1 MALQKFKA
9 ESKRLLDLMINSIYT
24 HKEIFLRELISN
36 ASDAIDKLYYRSL
49 TDGATGMN
57 TSDFRIE
64 IHPDKTN
71 RTLTISDNGCGM
83 TREDLVQNLGTIADS
98 GTFRFKEEH
107 AMDQKETEIIGQFGV
122 GFYSAF
128 MVAKRVTVVSRA
140 YGAEEAYQWKSEGAE
155 GFSVSAAKRDT
166 HGTDI
171 ILELKD
177 DTEDEHYSEYLE
189 QYRLTQLIKKYSSYI
204 RYPIQME
211 LEKSRK
217 KEDSDEYETY
227 TEVETI
233 NSMVPLWKRQK
244 SELTES
250 DYNNFYTDRFSDYEA
265 PLRTIHTSAEGAV
278 SYNALLFI
286 PSHAP
291 YDYYSKAYE
300 KGLQLYANGVLIMDK
315 CADLL
320 PDYFS
325 FVRGLVDSPDLSLN
339 ISREM
344 LQHDRQ
350 LKVIASNIE
359 KKIKSE
365 LLAMLKNDREKYE
378 TFFRAFGLQLKYGTY
393 MDYGMHSELLRD
405 LLLFHSMKQD
415 KLITL
420 QEYVDAMPEGQTAI
434 YYAAGET
441 IQRIKAMPQLDRL
454 EEKGYDVLFLTDDVD
469 EFALTILHT
478 FAEKEFKSVT
488 SSELSLETEEEK
500 KASEEQAEASKP
512 LLDTLREALSGKVK
526 DVRLS
531 SRLKNHAVC
540 LSSDGP
546 LSIGMEKVLNAMP
559 VENKVKAD
567 RVLELNA
574 DHPCLRSWKL
584 CKRPEIRTRSKR
596 TPTCSLRKRSSSKAF
611 CPRIPRNIRRR
622 CCSFSA
628 KQSNTQRGKA
638 FGLPS
643 FYPANSKRSDSVRAF
658 LYVLLDQSCGACDKL
673 CARTFL
679 IIGCI
684 ALCGHR
690 SRGSL
695 RPVEQFTAH
704 DRPVLFAE
712 LRAERLH
719 VRIKRSLRSA
729 VFRLAASLFQSE
741 GDAHAEYR
749 PAHFPHAAD
758 ASAKRCRRAYRFFQR
773 QAALL
778 RKCTRDCL
786 CAIIARKE
794 QLARS
799 FFMLHESNLQIM

>member
-83 TREDLVQNLGTIADS
+83 TREELVQNLGTIADS

-122 GFYSAF
+122 GFYSTF

-140 YGAEEAYQWKSEGAE
+140 YGAEDAYQWKSEGAE

-420 QEYVDAMPEGQTAI
+420 QEYVDAMPEGQTVI

-488 SSELSLETEEEK
+488 SGELSLETEEEK

-574 DHPCLRSWKL
+574 DHPLFAKL
-584 CKRPEIRTRSKR
+584 E
-596 TPTCSLRKRSSSKAF
+596 SLQASGDTDTLKTYA
-611 CPRIPRNIRRR
+611 
-622 CCSFSA
+622 
-628 KQSNTQRGKA
+628 
-638 FGLPS
+638 
-643 FYPANSKRSDSVRAF
+643 D
-658 LYVLLDQSCGACDKL
+658 
-673 CARTFL
+673 
-679 IIGCI
+679 
-684 ALCGHR
+684 
-690 SRGSL
+690 
-695 RPVEQFTAH
+695 
-704 DRPVLFAE
+704 VLFTQAQ
-712 LRAERLH
+712 L
-719 VRIKRSLRSA
+719 I
-729 VFRLAASLFQSE
+729 E
-741 GDAHAEYR
+741 GILPEDPAEY
-749 PAHFPHAAD
+749 
-758 ASAKRCRRAYRFFQR
+758 SEKVLQ
-773 QAALL
+773 LL
-778 RKCTRDCL
+778 R
-786 CAIIARKE
+786 
-794 QLARS
+794 
-799 FFMLHESNLQIM
+799 

>member
-83 TREDLVQNLGTIADS
+83 TREELVQNLGTIADS

-140 YGAEEAYQWKSEGAE
+140 YGAEDAYQWKSEGAE

-217 KEDSDEYETY
+217 KEESDEYETY

-488 SSELSLETEEEK
+488 SGELSLETEEEK

-531 SRLKNHAVC
+531 SRLKSHAVC

-574 DHPCLRSWKL
+574 DHPLFAKL
-584 CKRPEIRTRSKR
+584 E
-596 TPTCSLRKRSSSKAF
+596 
-611 CPRIPRNIRRR
+611 
-622 CCSFSA
+622 
-628 KQSNTQRGKA
+628 
-638 FGLPS
+638 
-643 FYPANSKRSDSVRAF
+643 
-658 LYVLLDQSCGACDKL
+658 
-673 CARTFL
+673 
-679 IIGCI
+679 
-684 ALCGHR
+684 ALQASGDTDT
-690 SRGSL
+690 L
-695 RPVEQFTAH
+695 KTYA
-704 DRPVLFAE
+704 DVLFTQAQ
-712 LRAERLH
+712 L
-719 VRIKRSLRSA
+719 I
-729 VFRLAASLFQSE
+729 E
-741 GDAHAEYR
+741 GILPEDPAEY
-749 PAHFPHAAD
+749 
-758 ASAKRCRRAYRFFQR
+758 SEKVLQ
-773 QAALL
+773 LL
-778 RKCTRDCL
+778 R
-786 CAIIARKE
+786 
-794 QLARS
+794 
-799 FFMLHESNLQIM
+799 

>member
-83 TREDLVQNLGTIADS
+83 TREELVQNLGTIADS

-140 YGAEEAYQWKSEGAE
+140 YGAEDAYQWKSEGAE

-217 KEDSDEYETY
+217 KEDSDEYEPY

-250 DYNNFYTDRFSDYEA
+250 DYNNFYADRFSDYEA

-488 SSELSLETEEEK
+488 SGELSLETEEEK

-574 DHPCLRSWKL
+574 DHPLFAKL
-584 CKRPEIRTRSKR
+584 E
-596 TPTCSLRKRSSSKAF
+596 SLQASGDTDTLKTYA
-611 CPRIPRNIRRR
+611 
-622 CCSFSA
+622 
-628 KQSNTQRGKA
+628 
-638 FGLPS
+638 
-643 FYPANSKRSDSVRAF
+643 D
-658 LYVLLDQSCGACDKL
+658 
-673 CARTFL
+673 
-679 IIGCI
+679 
-684 ALCGHR
+684 
-690 SRGSL
+690 
-695 RPVEQFTAH
+695 
-704 DRPVLFAE
+704 VLFTQAQ
-712 LRAERLH
+712 L
-719 VRIKRSLRSA
+719 I
-729 VFRLAASLFQSE
+729 E
-741 GDAHAEYR
+741 GILPEDPAEY
-749 PAHFPHAAD
+749 
-758 ASAKRCRRAYRFFQR
+758 SEKVLQ
-773 QAALL
+773 LL
-778 RKCTRDCL
+778 R
-786 CAIIARKE
+786 
-794 QLARS
+794 
-799 FFMLHESNLQIM
+799 

>member
-83 TREDLVQNLGTIADS
+83 TREELVQNLGTIADS

-488 SSELSLETEEEK
+488 SGELPLETEEEK

-574 DHPCLRSWKL
+574 DHPLFAKL
-584 CKRPEIRTRSKR
+584 E
-596 TPTCSLRKRSSSKAF
+596 
-611 CPRIPRNIRRR
+611 
-622 CCSFSA
+622 
-628 KQSNTQRGKA
+628 
-638 FGLPS
+638 
-643 FYPANSKRSDSVRAF
+643 
-658 LYVLLDQSCGACDKL
+658 
-673 CARTFL
+673 
-679 IIGCI
+679 
-684 ALCGHR
+684 ALQASGDTDT
-690 SRGSL
+690 L
-695 RPVEQFTAH
+695 KTYA
-704 DRPVLFAE
+704 DVLFTQAQ
-712 LRAERLH
+712 L
-719 VRIKRSLRSA
+719 I
-729 VFRLAASLFQSE
+729 E
-741 GDAHAEYR
+741 GILPEDPAEY
-749 PAHFPHAAD
+749 
-758 ASAKRCRRAYRFFQR
+758 SEKVLQ
-773 QAALL
+773 LL
-778 RKCTRDCL
+778 R
-786 CAIIARKE
+786 
-794 QLARS
+794 
-799 FFMLHESNLQIM
+799 

>member
-36 ASDAIDKLYYRSL
+36 ASDAVDKLYYRSL

-83 TREDLVQNLGTIADS
+83 TREELVQNLGTIADS

-122 GFYSAF
+122 GFYSTF

-140 YGAEEAYQWKSEGAE
+140 YGAEDAYQWKSEGAE

-250 DYNNFYTDRFSDYEA
+250 DYNNFYADRFSDYEA

-393 MDYGMHSELLRD
+393 MDYGMHSEMLRD

-420 QEYVDAMPEGQTAI
+420 QEYVDAMPEGQTVI

-478 FAEKEFKSVT
+478 FAEKEFKSIT
-488 SSELSLETEEEK
+488 SGELSLETEEEK

-574 DHPCLRSWKL
+574 DHPLFAKL
-584 CKRPEIRTRSKR
+584 E
-596 TPTCSLRKRSSSKAF
+596 SLQASGDTDTLKTYA
-611 CPRIPRNIRRR
+611 
-622 CCSFSA
+622 
-628 KQSNTQRGKA
+628 
-638 FGLPS
+638 
-643 FYPANSKRSDSVRAF
+643 D
-658 LYVLLDQSCGACDKL
+658 
-673 CARTFL
+673 
-679 IIGCI
+679 
-684 ALCGHR
+684 
-690 SRGSL
+690 
-695 RPVEQFTAH
+695 
-704 DRPVLFAE
+704 VLFTQAQ
-712 LRAERLH
+712 L
-719 VRIKRSLRSA
+719 I
-729 VFRLAASLFQSE
+729 E
-741 GDAHAEYR
+741 GILPEDPAEY
-749 PAHFPHAAD
+749 
-758 ASAKRCRRAYRFFQR
+758 SEKVLQ
-773 QAALL
+773 LL
-778 RKCTRDCL
+778 R
-786 CAIIARKE
+786 
-794 QLARS
+794 
-799 FFMLHESNLQIM
+799 

>member
-83 TREDLVQNLGTIADS
+83 TREELVQNLGTIADS

-217 KEDSDEYETY
+217 KEDSGEYETY

-488 SSELSLETEEEK
+488 SGELSLETEEEK

-574 DHPCLRSWKL
+574 DHPLFAKL
-584 CKRPEIRTRSKR
+584 E
-596 TPTCSLRKRSSSKAF
+596 
-611 CPRIPRNIRRR
+611 
-622 CCSFSA
+622 
-628 KQSNTQRGKA
+628 
-638 FGLPS
+638 
-643 FYPANSKRSDSVRAF
+643 
-658 LYVLLDQSCGACDKL
+658 
-673 CARTFL
+673 
-679 IIGCI
+679 
-684 ALCGHR
+684 ALQASGDTDT
-690 SRGSL
+690 L
-695 RPVEQFTAH
+695 KTYA
-704 DRPVLFAE
+704 DVLFTQAQ
-712 LRAERLH
+712 L
-719 VRIKRSLRSA
+719 I
-729 VFRLAASLFQSE
+729 E
-741 GDAHAEYR
+741 GILPEDPAEY
-749 PAHFPHAAD
+749 
-758 ASAKRCRRAYRFFQR
+758 SEKVLQ
-773 QAALL
+773 LL
-778 RKCTRDCL
+778 R
-786 CAIIARKE
+786 
-794 QLARS
+794 
-799 FFMLHESNLQIM
+799 

>member
-1 MALQKFKA
+1 MCENMALQKFKA

-83 TREDLVQNLGTIADS
+83 TREELVQNLGTIADS

-488 SSELSLETEEEK
+488 SGELSLETEEEK

-574 DHPCLRSWKL
+574 DHPLFAKL
-584 CKRPEIRTRSKR
+584 E
-596 TPTCSLRKRSSSKAF
+596 
-611 CPRIPRNIRRR
+611 
-622 CCSFSA
+622 
-628 KQSNTQRGKA
+628 
-638 FGLPS
+638 
-643 FYPANSKRSDSVRAF
+643 
-658 LYVLLDQSCGACDKL
+658 
-673 CARTFL
+673 
-679 IIGCI
+679 
-684 ALCGHR
+684 ALQASGDTDT
-690 SRGSL
+690 L
-695 RPVEQFTAH
+695 KTYA
-704 DRPVLFAE
+704 DVLFTQAQ
-712 LRAERLH
+712 L
-719 VRIKRSLRSA
+719 I
-729 VFRLAASLFQSE
+729 E
-741 GDAHAEYR
+741 GILPEDPAEY
-749 PAHFPHAAD
+749 
-758 ASAKRCRRAYRFFQR
+758 SEKVLQ
-773 QAALL
+773 LL
-778 RKCTRDCL
+778 R
-786 CAIIARKE
+786 
-794 QLARS
+794 
-799 FFMLHESNLQIM
+799 

>member
-83 TREDLVQNLGTIADS
+83 TREELVQNLGTIADS

-378 TFFRAFGLQLKYGTY
+378 TFFLAFGLQLKYGTY

-488 SSELSLETEEEK
+488 SGELSLETEEEK

-574 DHPCLRSWKL
+574 DHPLFAKL
-584 CKRPEIRTRSKR
+584 E
-596 TPTCSLRKRSSSKAF
+596 
-611 CPRIPRNIRRR
+611 
-622 CCSFSA
+622 
-628 KQSNTQRGKA
+628 
-638 FGLPS
+638 
-643 FYPANSKRSDSVRAF
+643 
-658 LYVLLDQSCGACDKL
+658 
-673 CARTFL
+673 
-679 IIGCI
+679 
-684 ALCGHR
+684 ALQASGDTDT
-690 SRGSL
+690 L
-695 RPVEQFTAH
+695 KTYA
-704 DRPVLFAE
+704 DVLFTQAQ
-712 LRAERLH
+712 L
-719 VRIKRSLRSA
+719 I
-729 VFRLAASLFQSE
+729 E
-741 GDAHAEYR
+741 GILPEDPAEY
-749 PAHFPHAAD
+749 
-758 ASAKRCRRAYRFFQR
+758 SEKVLQ
-773 QAALL
+773 LL
-778 RKCTRDCL
+778 R
-786 CAIIARKE
+786 
-794 QLARS
+794 
-799 FFMLHESNLQIM
+799 

>member
-64 IHPDKTN
+64 IRPDKTN

-83 TREDLVQNLGTIADS
+83 TREELVQNLGTIADS

-140 YGAEEAYQWKSEGAE
+140 YGAEDAYQWKSEGAE

-171 ILELKD
+171 ILEIKD

-227 TEVETI
+227 NEVETI

-469 EFALTILHT
+469 EFALTILHA

-488 SSELSLETEEEK
+488 SGELSLETEEEK

-574 DHPCLRSWKL
+574 DHPLFAKL
-584 CKRPEIRTRSKR
+584 E
-596 TPTCSLRKRSSSKAF
+596 
-611 CPRIPRNIRRR
+611 
-622 CCSFSA
+622 
-628 KQSNTQRGKA
+628 
-638 FGLPS
+638 
-643 FYPANSKRSDSVRAF
+643 
-658 LYVLLDQSCGACDKL
+658 
-673 CARTFL
+673 
-679 IIGCI
+679 
-684 ALCGHR
+684 ALQASGDTDT
-690 SRGSL
+690 L
-695 RPVEQFTAH
+695 KTYA
-704 DRPVLFAE
+704 DVLFTQAQ
-712 LRAERLH
+712 L
-719 VRIKRSLRSA
+719 I
-729 VFRLAASLFQSE
+729 E
-741 GDAHAEYR
+741 GILPEDPAEY
-749 PAHFPHAAD
+749 
-758 ASAKRCRRAYRFFQR
+758 SEKVLQ
-773 QAALL
+773 LL
-778 RKCTRDCL
+778 R
-786 CAIIARKE
+786 
-794 QLARS
+794 
-799 FFMLHESNLQIM
+799 

>member
-83 TREDLVQNLGTIADS
+83 TREELVQNLGTIADS

-140 YGAEEAYQWKSEGAE
+140 YGAEDAYQWKSEGAE

-250 DYNNFYTDRFSDYEA
+250 DYNNFYADRFSDYEA

-393 MDYGMHSELLRD
+393 MDYGMRSEMLRA

-488 SSELSLETEEEK
+488 SGELSLETEEEK

-574 DHPCLRSWKL
+574 DHPLFAKL
-584 CKRPEIRTRSKR
+584 E
-596 TPTCSLRKRSSSKAF
+596 
-611 CPRIPRNIRRR
+611 
-622 CCSFSA
+622 
-628 KQSNTQRGKA
+628 
-638 FGLPS
+638 
-643 FYPANSKRSDSVRAF
+643 
-658 LYVLLDQSCGACDKL
+658 
-673 CARTFL
+673 
-679 IIGCI
+679 
-684 ALCGHR
+684 ALQASGDTDT
-690 SRGSL
+690 L
-695 RPVEQFTAH
+695 KTYA
-704 DRPVLFAE
+704 DVLFTQAQ
-712 LRAERLH
+712 L
-719 VRIKRSLRSA
+719 I
-729 VFRLAASLFQSE
+729 E
-741 GDAHAEYR
+741 GILPEDPAEY
-749 PAHFPHAAD
+749 
-758 ASAKRCRRAYRFFQR
+758 SEKVLQ
-773 QAALL
+773 LL
-778 RKCTRDCL
+778 R
-786 CAIIARKE
+786 
-794 QLARS
+794 
-799 FFMLHESNLQIM
+799 

>member
-83 TREDLVQNLGTIADS
+83 TREELVQNLGTIADS

-140 YGAEEAYQWKSEGAE
+140 YGAEDAYQWKSEGAE

-454 EEKGYDVLFLTDDVD
+454 EEKGYDVLFLTNDVD

-488 SSELSLETEEEK
+488 SGELSLETEEEK

-574 DHPCLRSWKL
+574 DHPLFAKL
-584 CKRPEIRTRSKR
+584 E
-596 TPTCSLRKRSSSKAF
+596 
-611 CPRIPRNIRRR
+611 
-622 CCSFSA
+622 
-628 KQSNTQRGKA
+628 
-638 FGLPS
+638 
-643 FYPANSKRSDSVRAF
+643 
-658 LYVLLDQSCGACDKL
+658 
-673 CARTFL
+673 
-679 IIGCI
+679 
-684 ALCGHR
+684 ALQASGDTDT
-690 SRGSL
+690 L
-695 RPVEQFTAH
+695 KTYA
-704 DRPVLFAE
+704 DVLFTQAQ
-712 LRAERLH
+712 L
-719 VRIKRSLRSA
+719 I
-729 VFRLAASLFQSE
+729 E
-741 GDAHAEYR
+741 GILPEDPAEY
-749 PAHFPHAAD
+749 
-758 ASAKRCRRAYRFFQR
+758 SEKVLQ
-773 QAALL
+773 LL
-778 RKCTRDCL
+778 R
-786 CAIIARKE
+786 
-794 QLARS
+794 
-799 FFMLHESNLQIM
+799 

>member
-64 IHPDKTN
+64 IRPDKTN

-83 TREDLVQNLGTIADS
+83 TREELVQNLGTIADS

-393 MDYGMHSELLRD
+393 MDYGMHSEMLRD

-488 SSELSLETEEEK
+488 SGELSLETEEEK

-574 DHPCLRSWKL
+574 DHPLFAKL
-584 CKRPEIRTRSKR
+584 E
-596 TPTCSLRKRSSSKAF
+596 
-611 CPRIPRNIRRR
+611 
-622 CCSFSA
+622 
-628 KQSNTQRGKA
+628 
-638 FGLPS
+638 
-643 FYPANSKRSDSVRAF
+643 
-658 LYVLLDQSCGACDKL
+658 
-673 CARTFL
+673 
-679 IIGCI
+679 
-684 ALCGHR
+684 ALQASGDTDT
-690 SRGSL
+690 L
-695 RPVEQFTAH
+695 KTYA
-704 DRPVLFAE
+704 DVLFTQAQ
-712 LRAERLH
+712 L
-719 VRIKRSLRSA
+719 I
-729 VFRLAASLFQSE
+729 E
-741 GDAHAEYR
+741 GILPEDPAEY
-749 PAHFPHAAD
+749 
-758 ASAKRCRRAYRFFQR
+758 SEKVLQ
-773 QAALL
+773 LL
-778 RKCTRDCL
+778 R
-786 CAIIARKE
+786 
-794 QLARS
+794 
-799 FFMLHESNLQIM
+799 

>member
-83 TREDLVQNLGTIADS
+83 TREELVQNLGTIADS

-140 YGAEEAYQWKSEGAE
+140 YGAEDAYQWKSEGAE

-265 PLRTIHTSAEGAV
+265 PLRTIHTSVEGAV

-359 KKIKSE
+359 NKIKSE

-488 SSELSLETEEEK
+488 SGELSLETEEEK

-574 DHPCLRSWKL
+574 DHPLFAKL
-584 CKRPEIRTRSKR
+584 E
-596 TPTCSLRKRSSSKAF
+596 
-611 CPRIPRNIRRR
+611 
-622 CCSFSA
+622 
-628 KQSNTQRGKA
+628 
-638 FGLPS
+638 
-643 FYPANSKRSDSVRAF
+643 
-658 LYVLLDQSCGACDKL
+658 
-673 CARTFL
+673 
-679 IIGCI
+679 
-684 ALCGHR
+684 ALQASGDTDT
-690 SRGSL
+690 L
-695 RPVEQFTAH
+695 KTYA
-704 DRPVLFAE
+704 DVLFTQAQ
-712 LRAERLH
+712 L
-719 VRIKRSLRSA
+719 I
-729 VFRLAASLFQSE
+729 E
-741 GDAHAEYR
+741 GILPEDPAEY
-749 PAHFPHAAD
+749 
-758 ASAKRCRRAYRFFQR
+758 SEKVLQ
-773 QAALL
+773 LL
-778 RKCTRDCL
+778 R
-786 CAIIARKE
+786 
-794 QLARS
+794 
-799 FFMLHESNLQIM
+799 

>member
-64 IHPDKTN
+64 IRPDKTN

-83 TREDLVQNLGTIADS
+83 TREELVQNLGTIADS

-140 YGAEEAYQWKSEGAE
+140 YGAEDAYQWKSEGAE

-250 DYNNFYTDRFSDYEA
+250 DYNNFYTDRFSDYGA

-478 FAEKEFKSVT
+478 FAEKEFKSIT
-488 SSELSLETEEEK
+488 SGELSLETEEEK

-574 DHPCLRSWKL
+574 DHPLFAKL
-584 CKRPEIRTRSKR
+584 E
-596 TPTCSLRKRSSSKAF
+596 
-611 CPRIPRNIRRR
+611 
-622 CCSFSA
+622 
-628 KQSNTQRGKA
+628 
-638 FGLPS
+638 
-643 FYPANSKRSDSVRAF
+643 
-658 LYVLLDQSCGACDKL
+658 
-673 CARTFL
+673 
-679 IIGCI
+679 
-684 ALCGHR
+684 ALQASGDTDT
-690 SRGSL
+690 L
-695 RPVEQFTAH
+695 KTYA
-704 DRPVLFAE
+704 DVLFTQAQ
-712 LRAERLH
+712 L
-719 VRIKRSLRSA
+719 I
-729 VFRLAASLFQSE
+729 E
-741 GDAHAEYR
+741 GILPEDPAEY
-749 PAHFPHAAD
+749 
-758 ASAKRCRRAYRFFQR
+758 SEKVLQ
-773 QAALL
+773 LL
-778 RKCTRDCL
+778 
-786 CAIIARKE
+786 
-794 QLARS
+794 
-799 FFMLHESNLQIM
+799 H

>member
-83 TREDLVQNLGTIADS
+83 TREELVQNLGTIADS

-488 SSELSLETEEEK
+488 SGELSLETEEEK

-559 VENKVKAD
+559 VENKIKAD

-574 DHPCLRSWKL
+574 DHPLFAKL
-584 CKRPEIRTRSKR
+584 E
-596 TPTCSLRKRSSSKAF
+596 
-611 CPRIPRNIRRR
+611 
-622 CCSFSA
+622 
-628 KQSNTQRGKA
+628 
-638 FGLPS
+638 
-643 FYPANSKRSDSVRAF
+643 
-658 LYVLLDQSCGACDKL
+658 
-673 CARTFL
+673 
-679 IIGCI
+679 
-684 ALCGHR
+684 ALQASGDTDT
-690 SRGSL
+690 L
-695 RPVEQFTAH
+695 KTYA
-704 DRPVLFAE
+704 DVLFTQAQ
-712 LRAERLH
+712 L
-719 VRIKRSLRSA
+719 I
-729 VFRLAASLFQSE
+729 E
-741 GDAHAEYR
+741 GILPEDPAEY
-749 PAHFPHAAD
+749 
-758 ASAKRCRRAYRFFQR
+758 SEKVLQ
-773 QAALL
+773 LL
-778 RKCTRDCL
+778 R
-786 CAIIARKE
+786 
-794 QLARS
+794 
-799 FFMLHESNLQIM
+799 

>member
-64 IHPDKTN
+64 IRPDKTN

-83 TREDLVQNLGTIADS
+83 TREELVQNLGTIADS

-488 SSELSLETEEEK
+488 SGELSLETEEEK

-546 LSIGMEKVLNAMP
+546 LSISMEKVLNAMP

-574 DHPCLRSWKL
+574 DHPLFAKL
-584 CKRPEIRTRSKR
+584 E
-596 TPTCSLRKRSSSKAF
+596 
-611 CPRIPRNIRRR
+611 
-622 CCSFSA
+622 
-628 KQSNTQRGKA
+628 
-638 FGLPS
+638 
-643 FYPANSKRSDSVRAF
+643 
-658 LYVLLDQSCGACDKL
+658 
-673 CARTFL
+673 
-679 IIGCI
+679 
-684 ALCGHR
+684 ALQASGDTDT
-690 SRGSL
+690 L
-695 RPVEQFTAH
+695 KTYA
-704 DRPVLFAE
+704 DVLFTQAQ
-712 LRAERLH
+712 L
-719 VRIKRSLRSA
+719 I
-729 VFRLAASLFQSE
+729 E
-741 GDAHAEYR
+741 GILPEDPAEY
-749 PAHFPHAAD
+749 
-758 ASAKRCRRAYRFFQR
+758 SEKVLQ
-773 QAALL
+773 LL
-778 RKCTRDCL
+778 R
-786 CAIIARKE
+786 
-794 QLARS
+794 
-799 FFMLHESNLQIM
+799 

>member
-49 TDGATGMN
+49 IDGATGMN

-83 TREDLVQNLGTIADS
+83 TREELVQNLGTIADS

-140 YGAEEAYQWKSEGAE
+140 YGAKEAYQWKSEGAE

-488 SSELSLETEEEK
+488 SGELSLETEEEK

-574 DHPCLRSWKL
+574 DHPLFAKL
-584 CKRPEIRTRSKR
+584 E
-596 TPTCSLRKRSSSKAF
+596 
-611 CPRIPRNIRRR
+611 
-622 CCSFSA
+622 
-628 KQSNTQRGKA
+628 
-638 FGLPS
+638 
-643 FYPANSKRSDSVRAF
+643 
-658 LYVLLDQSCGACDKL
+658 
-673 CARTFL
+673 
-679 IIGCI
+679 
-684 ALCGHR
+684 ALQASGDTDT
-690 SRGSL
+690 L
-695 RPVEQFTAH
+695 KTYA
-704 DRPVLFAE
+704 DVLFTQAQ
-712 LRAERLH
+712 L
-719 VRIKRSLRSA
+719 I
-729 VFRLAASLFQSE
+729 E
-741 GDAHAEYR
+741 GILPEDPAEY
-749 PAHFPHAAD
+749 
-758 ASAKRCRRAYRFFQR
+758 SEKVLQ
-773 QAALL
+773 LL
-778 RKCTRDCL
+778 R
-786 CAIIARKE
+786 
-794 QLARS
+794 
-799 FFMLHESNLQIM
+799 

>member
-83 TREDLVQNLGTIADS
+83 TREELVQNLGTIADS

-171 ILELKD
+171 ILELKN

-488 SSELSLETEEEK
+488 SGELSLETEEEK

-574 DHPCLRSWKL
+574 DHPLFAKL
-584 CKRPEIRTRSKR
+584 E
-596 TPTCSLRKRSSSKAF
+596 
-611 CPRIPRNIRRR
+611 
-622 CCSFSA
+622 
-628 KQSNTQRGKA
+628 
-638 FGLPS
+638 
-643 FYPANSKRSDSVRAF
+643 
-658 LYVLLDQSCGACDKL
+658 
-673 CARTFL
+673 
-679 IIGCI
+679 
-684 ALCGHR
+684 ALQASGDTDT
-690 SRGSL
+690 L
-695 RPVEQFTAH
+695 KTYA
-704 DRPVLFAE
+704 DVLFTQAQ
-712 LRAERLH
+712 L
-719 VRIKRSLRSA
+719 I
-729 VFRLAASLFQSE
+729 E
-741 GDAHAEYR
+741 GILPEDPAEY
-749 PAHFPHAAD
+749 
-758 ASAKRCRRAYRFFQR
+758 SEKVLQ
-773 QAALL
+773 LL
-778 RKCTRDCL
+778 R
-786 CAIIARKE
+786 
-794 QLARS
+794 
-799 FFMLHESNLQIM
+799 

>member
-83 TREDLVQNLGTIADS
+83 TREELVQNLGTIADS

-227 TEVETI
+227 NEVETI

-300 KGLQLYANGVLIMDK
+300 KELQLYANGVLIMDK

-469 EFALTILHT
+469 EFALTILHA

-488 SSELSLETEEEK
+488 SGELSLETEEEK

-574 DHPCLRSWKL
+574 DHPLFAKL
-584 CKRPEIRTRSKR
+584 E
-596 TPTCSLRKRSSSKAF
+596 
-611 CPRIPRNIRRR
+611 
-622 CCSFSA
+622 
-628 KQSNTQRGKA
+628 
-638 FGLPS
+638 
-643 FYPANSKRSDSVRAF
+643 
-658 LYVLLDQSCGACDKL
+658 
-673 CARTFL
+673 
-679 IIGCI
+679 
-684 ALCGHR
+684 ALQASGDTDT
-690 SRGSL
+690 L
-695 RPVEQFTAH
+695 KTYA
-704 DRPVLFAE
+704 DVLFTQAQ
-712 LRAERLH
+712 L
-719 VRIKRSLRSA
+719 I
-729 VFRLAASLFQSE
+729 E
-741 GDAHAEYR
+741 GILPEDPAEY
-749 PAHFPHAAD
+749 
-758 ASAKRCRRAYRFFQR
+758 SEKVLQ
-773 QAALL
+773 LL
-778 RKCTRDCL
+778 R
-786 CAIIARKE
+786 
-794 QLARS
+794 
-799 FFMLHESNLQIM
+799 

>member
-9 ESKRLLDLMINSIYT
+9 ESKRLLGLMINSIYT

-83 TREDLVQNLGTIADS
+83 TREELVQNLGTIADS

-140 YGAEEAYQWKSEGAE
+140 YGAEDAYQWKSEGAE

-420 QEYVDAMPEGQTAI
+420 QEYVDAMSEGQTAI

-488 SSELSLETEEEK
+488 SGELSLETEEEK

-531 SRLKNHAVC
+531 GRLKNHAVC

-574 DHPCLRSWKL
+574 DHPLFAKL
-584 CKRPEIRTRSKR
+584 E
-596 TPTCSLRKRSSSKAF
+596 
-611 CPRIPRNIRRR
+611 
-622 CCSFSA
+622 
-628 KQSNTQRGKA
+628 
-638 FGLPS
+638 
-643 FYPANSKRSDSVRAF
+643 
-658 LYVLLDQSCGACDKL
+658 
-673 CARTFL
+673 
-679 IIGCI
+679 
-684 ALCGHR
+684 ALQASGDTDT
-690 SRGSL
+690 L
-695 RPVEQFTAH
+695 KTYA
-704 DRPVLFAE
+704 DVLFTQAQ
-712 LRAERLH
+712 L
-719 VRIKRSLRSA
+719 I
-729 VFRLAASLFQSE
+729 E
-741 GDAHAEYR
+741 GILPEDPAEY
-749 PAHFPHAAD
+749 
-758 ASAKRCRRAYRFFQR
+758 SEKVLQ
-773 QAALL
+773 LL
-778 RKCTRDCL
+778 R
-786 CAIIARKE
+786 
-794 QLARS
+794 
-799 FFMLHESNLQIM
+799 

>member
-64 IHPDKTN
+64 IRPDKTN

-83 TREDLVQNLGTIADS
+83 TREELVQNLGTIADS

-140 YGAEEAYQWKSEGAE
+140 YGAEDAYQWKSEGAE

-166 HGTDI
+166 HGADI

-488 SSELSLETEEEK
+488 SGELSLETEEEK

-574 DHPCLRSWKL
+574 DHPLFAKL
-584 CKRPEIRTRSKR
+584 E
-596 TPTCSLRKRSSSKAF
+596 
-611 CPRIPRNIRRR
+611 
-622 CCSFSA
+622 
-628 KQSNTQRGKA
+628 
-638 FGLPS
+638 
-643 FYPANSKRSDSVRAF
+643 
-658 LYVLLDQSCGACDKL
+658 
-673 CARTFL
+673 
-679 IIGCI
+679 
-684 ALCGHR
+684 ALQASGDTDT
-690 SRGSL
+690 L
-695 RPVEQFTAH
+695 KTYA
-704 DRPVLFAE
+704 DVLFTQAQ
-712 LRAERLH
+712 L
-719 VRIKRSLRSA
+719 I
-729 VFRLAASLFQSE
+729 E
-741 GDAHAEYR
+741 GILPEDPAEY
-749 PAHFPHAAD
+749 
-758 ASAKRCRRAYRFFQR
+758 SEKVLQ
-773 QAALL
+773 LL
-778 RKCTRDCL
+778 R
-786 CAIIARKE
+786 
-794 QLARS
+794 
-799 FFMLHESNLQIM
+799 

>member
-64 IHPDKTN
+64 IRPDKTN

-83 TREDLVQNLGTIADS
+83 TREELVQNLGTIADS

-420 QEYVDAMPEGQTAI
+420 QEYVDAIPEGQTAI

-488 SSELSLETEEEK
+488 SGELSLETEEEK

-574 DHPCLRSWKL
+574 DHPLFAKL
-584 CKRPEIRTRSKR
+584 E
-596 TPTCSLRKRSSSKAF
+596 
-611 CPRIPRNIRRR
+611 
-622 CCSFSA
+622 
-628 KQSNTQRGKA
+628 
-638 FGLPS
+638 
-643 FYPANSKRSDSVRAF
+643 
-658 LYVLLDQSCGACDKL
+658 
-673 CARTFL
+673 
-679 IIGCI
+679 
-684 ALCGHR
+684 ALQASGDTDT
-690 SRGSL
+690 L
-695 RPVEQFTAH
+695 KTYA
-704 DRPVLFAE
+704 DVLFTQAQ
-712 LRAERLH
+712 L
-719 VRIKRSLRSA
+719 I
-729 VFRLAASLFQSE
+729 E
-741 GDAHAEYR
+741 GILPEDPAEY
-749 PAHFPHAAD
+749 
-758 ASAKRCRRAYRFFQR
+758 SEKVLQ
-773 QAALL
+773 LL
-778 RKCTRDCL
+778 R
-786 CAIIARKE
+786 
-794 QLARS
+794 
-799 FFMLHESNLQIM
+799 

>member
-64 IHPDKTN
+64 IRPDKTN

-83 TREDLVQNLGTIADS
+83 TREELVQNLGTIADS

-211 LEKSRK
+211 LDKSRK

-250 DYNNFYTDRFSDYEA
+250 DYNSFYTDRFSDYEA

-393 MDYGMHSELLRD
+393 MDYGMHSEMLRD

-488 SSELSLETEEEK
+488 SGELSLETEEEK
-500 KASEEQAEASKP
+500 KASEEQTEASKP

-574 DHPCLRSWKL
+574 DHPLFAKL
-584 CKRPEIRTRSKR
+584 E
-596 TPTCSLRKRSSSKAF
+596 
-611 CPRIPRNIRRR
+611 
-622 CCSFSA
+622 
-628 KQSNTQRGKA
+628 
-638 FGLPS
+638 
-643 FYPANSKRSDSVRAF
+643 
-658 LYVLLDQSCGACDKL
+658 
-673 CARTFL
+673 
-679 IIGCI
+679 
-684 ALCGHR
+684 ALQASGDTDT
-690 SRGSL
+690 L
-695 RPVEQFTAH
+695 KTYA
-704 DRPVLFAE
+704 DVLFTQAQ
-712 LRAERLH
+712 L
-719 VRIKRSLRSA
+719 I
-729 VFRLAASLFQSE
+729 E
-741 GDAHAEYR
+741 GILPEDPAEY
-749 PAHFPHAAD
+749 
-758 ASAKRCRRAYRFFQR
+758 SEKVLQ
-773 QAALL
+773 LL
-778 RKCTRDCL
+778 R
-786 CAIIARKE
+786 
-794 QLARS
+794 
-799 FFMLHESNLQIM
+799 

>member
-1 MALQKFKA
+1 
-9 ESKRLLDLMINSIYT
+9 
-24 HKEIFLRELISN
+24 
-36 ASDAIDKLYYRSL
+36 
-49 TDGATGMN
+49 
-57 TSDFRIE
+57 
-64 IHPDKTN
+64 
-71 RTLTISDNGCGM
+71 
-83 TREDLVQNLGTIADS
+83 
-98 GTFRFKEEH
+98 
-107 AMDQKETEIIGQFGV
+107 
-122 GFYSAF
+122 
-128 MVAKRVTVVSRA
+128 
-140 YGAEEAYQWKSEGAE
+140 
-155 GFSVSAAKRDT
+155 
-166 HGTDI
+166 
-171 ILELKD
+171 
-177 DTEDEHYSEYLE
+177 
-189 QYRLTQLIKKYSSYI
+189 
-204 RYPIQME
+204 ME

-250 DYNNFYTDRFSDYEA
+250 DYNNFYADRFSDYEA

-420 QEYVDAMPEGQTAI
+420 QEYVDAMPEGQTVI

-488 SSELSLETEEEK
+488 SGELSLETEEEK

-574 DHPCLRSWKL
+574 DHPLFAKL
-584 CKRPEIRTRSKR
+584 E
-596 TPTCSLRKRSSSKAF
+596 SLQASGDTDTLKTYA
-611 CPRIPRNIRRR
+611 
-622 CCSFSA
+622 
-628 KQSNTQRGKA
+628 
-638 FGLPS
+638 
-643 FYPANSKRSDSVRAF
+643 D
-658 LYVLLDQSCGACDKL
+658 
-673 CARTFL
+673 
-679 IIGCI
+679 
-684 ALCGHR
+684 
-690 SRGSL
+690 
-695 RPVEQFTAH
+695 
-704 DRPVLFAE
+704 VLFTQAQ
-712 LRAERLH
+712 L
-719 VRIKRSLRSA
+719 I
-729 VFRLAASLFQSE
+729 E
-741 GDAHAEYR
+741 GILPEDPAEY
-749 PAHFPHAAD
+749 
-758 ASAKRCRRAYRFFQR
+758 SEKVLQ
-773 QAALL
+773 LL
-778 RKCTRDCL
+778 R
-786 CAIIARKE
+786 
-794 QLARS
+794 
-799 FFMLHESNLQIM
+799 

>member
-83 TREDLVQNLGTIADS
+83 TREELVQNLGTIADS

-315 CADLL
+315 CGDLL

-469 EFALTILHT
+469 EFALTTLHT

-488 SSELSLETEEEK
+488 SGELSLETEEEK

-574 DHPCLRSWKL
+574 DHPLFAKL
-584 CKRPEIRTRSKR
+584 E
-596 TPTCSLRKRSSSKAF
+596 
-611 CPRIPRNIRRR
+611 
-622 CCSFSA
+622 
-628 KQSNTQRGKA
+628 
-638 FGLPS
+638 
-643 FYPANSKRSDSVRAF
+643 
-658 LYVLLDQSCGACDKL
+658 
-673 CARTFL
+673 
-679 IIGCI
+679 
-684 ALCGHR
+684 ALQASGDTDT
-690 SRGSL
+690 L
-695 RPVEQFTAH
+695 KTYA
-704 DRPVLFAE
+704 DVLFTQAQ
-712 LRAERLH
+712 L
-719 VRIKRSLRSA
+719 I
-729 VFRLAASLFQSE
+729 E
-741 GDAHAEYR
+741 GILPEDPAEY
-749 PAHFPHAAD
+749 
-758 ASAKRCRRAYRFFQR
+758 SEKVLQ
-773 QAALL
+773 LL
-778 RKCTRDCL
+778 R
-786 CAIIARKE
+786 
-794 QLARS
+794 
-799 FFMLHESNLQIM
+799 

>member
-83 TREDLVQNLGTIADS
+83 TREELVQNLGTIADS

-140 YGAEEAYQWKSEGAE
+140 YGAEDAYQWKSEGAE

-217 KEDSDEYETY
+217 TEDSDEYETY

-478 FAEKEFKSVT
+478 FAEKEFKSIT
-488 SSELSLETEEEK
+488 SGELSLETEEEK

-574 DHPCLRSWKL
+574 DHPLFAKL
-584 CKRPEIRTRSKR
+584 E
-596 TPTCSLRKRSSSKAF
+596 
-611 CPRIPRNIRRR
+611 
-622 CCSFSA
+622 
-628 KQSNTQRGKA
+628 
-638 FGLPS
+638 
-643 FYPANSKRSDSVRAF
+643 
-658 LYVLLDQSCGACDKL
+658 
-673 CARTFL
+673 
-679 IIGCI
+679 
-684 ALCGHR
+684 ALQASGDTDT
-690 SRGSL
+690 L
-695 RPVEQFTAH
+695 KTYA
-704 DRPVLFAE
+704 DVLFTQAQ
-712 LRAERLH
+712 L
-719 VRIKRSLRSA
+719 I
-729 VFRLAASLFQSE
+729 E
-741 GDAHAEYR
+741 GILPEDPAEY
-749 PAHFPHAAD
+749 
-758 ASAKRCRRAYRFFQR
+758 SEKVLQ
-773 QAALL
+773 LL
-778 RKCTRDCL
+778 R
-786 CAIIARKE
+786 
-794 QLARS
+794 
-799 FFMLHESNLQIM
+799 

>member
-83 TREDLVQNLGTIADS
+83 TREELVQNLGTIADS

-140 YGAEEAYQWKSEGAE
+140 YGAEDAYQWKSEGAE

-250 DYNNFYTDRFSDYEA
+250 DYNNFYADRFSDYEA

-393 MDYGMHSELLRD
+393 MDYGMHSEMLRD

-478 FAEKEFKSVT
+478 FAEKEFKSIT
-488 SSELSLETEEEK
+488 SGELSLETEEEK

-559 VENKVKAD
+559 VANKVKAD

-574 DHPCLRSWKL
+574 DHPLFAKL
-584 CKRPEIRTRSKR
+584 E
-596 TPTCSLRKRSSSKAF
+596 SLQASGDTDTLKTYA
-611 CPRIPRNIRRR
+611 
-622 CCSFSA
+622 
-628 KQSNTQRGKA
+628 
-638 FGLPS
+638 
-643 FYPANSKRSDSVRAF
+643 D
-658 LYVLLDQSCGACDKL
+658 
-673 CARTFL
+673 
-679 IIGCI
+679 
-684 ALCGHR
+684 
-690 SRGSL
+690 
-695 RPVEQFTAH
+695 
-704 DRPVLFAE
+704 VLFTQAQ
-712 LRAERLH
+712 L
-719 VRIKRSLRSA
+719 I
-729 VFRLAASLFQSE
+729 E
-741 GDAHAEYR
+741 GILPEDPAEY
-749 PAHFPHAAD
+749 
-758 ASAKRCRRAYRFFQR
+758 SEKVLQ
-773 QAALL
+773 LL
-778 RKCTRDCL
+778 R
-786 CAIIARKE
+786 
-794 QLARS
+794 
-799 FFMLHESNLQIM
+799 

>member
-83 TREDLVQNLGTIADS
+83 TREELVQNLGTIADS

-122 GFYSAF
+122 GFYSTF

-140 YGAEEAYQWKSEGAE
+140 YGAEDAYQWKSEGAE

-217 KEDSDEYETY
+217 KEDSDEYEPY

-420 QEYVDAMPEGQTAI
+420 QEYVDAMPEGQTVI

-478 FAEKEFKSVT
+478 FAEKEFKSIT
-488 SSELSLETEEEK
+488 SGELSLETEEEK

-574 DHPCLRSWKL
+574 DHPLFAKL
-584 CKRPEIRTRSKR
+584 E
-596 TPTCSLRKRSSSKAF
+596 
-611 CPRIPRNIRRR
+611 
-622 CCSFSA
+622 
-628 KQSNTQRGKA
+628 
-638 FGLPS
+638 
-643 FYPANSKRSDSVRAF
+643 
-658 LYVLLDQSCGACDKL
+658 
-673 CARTFL
+673 
-679 IIGCI
+679 
-684 ALCGHR
+684 ALQASGDTDT
-690 SRGSL
+690 L
-695 RPVEQFTAH
+695 KTYA
-704 DRPVLFAE
+704 DVLFTQAQ
-712 LRAERLH
+712 L
-719 VRIKRSLRSA
+719 I
-729 VFRLAASLFQSE
+729 E
-741 GDAHAEYR
+741 GILPEDPAEY
-749 PAHFPHAAD
+749 
-758 ASAKRCRRAYRFFQR
+758 SEKVLQ
-773 QAALL
+773 LL
-778 RKCTRDCL
+778 R
-786 CAIIARKE
+786 
-794 QLARS
+794 
-799 FFMLHESNLQIM
+799 

>member
-64 IHPDKTN
+64 IRPDKTN

-83 TREDLVQNLGTIADS
+83 TREELVQNLGTIADS

-244 SELTES
+244 SELSES

-488 SSELSLETEEEK
+488 SGELSLETEEEK

-574 DHPCLRSWKL
+574 DHPLFAKL
-584 CKRPEIRTRSKR
+584 E
-596 TPTCSLRKRSSSKAF
+596 
-611 CPRIPRNIRRR
+611 
-622 CCSFSA
+622 
-628 KQSNTQRGKA
+628 
-638 FGLPS
+638 
-643 FYPANSKRSDSVRAF
+643 
-658 LYVLLDQSCGACDKL
+658 
-673 CARTFL
+673 
-679 IIGCI
+679 
-684 ALCGHR
+684 ALQASGDTDT
-690 SRGSL
+690 L
-695 RPVEQFTAH
+695 KTYA
-704 DRPVLFAE
+704 DVLFTQAQ
-712 LRAERLH
+712 L
-719 VRIKRSLRSA
+719 I
-729 VFRLAASLFQSE
+729 E
-741 GDAHAEYR
+741 GILPEEPAEY
-749 PAHFPHAAD
+749 
-758 ASAKRCRRAYRFFQR
+758 SEKVLQ
-773 QAALL
+773 LL
-778 RKCTRDCL
+778 R
-786 CAIIARKE
+786 
-794 QLARS
+794 
-799 FFMLHESNLQIM
+799 

>member
-64 IHPDKTN
+64 IRPDKTN

-83 TREDLVQNLGTIADS
+83 TREELVQNLGTIADS

-140 YGAEEAYQWKSEGAE
+140 YGAEDAYQWKSEGAE

-488 SSELSLETEEEK
+488 SGELSLETEEEK

-559 VENKVKAD
+559 VENKVEAD

-574 DHPCLRSWKL
+574 DHPLFAKL
-584 CKRPEIRTRSKR
+584 E
-596 TPTCSLRKRSSSKAF
+596 
-611 CPRIPRNIRRR
+611 
-622 CCSFSA
+622 
-628 KQSNTQRGKA
+628 
-638 FGLPS
+638 
-643 FYPANSKRSDSVRAF
+643 
-658 LYVLLDQSCGACDKL
+658 
-673 CARTFL
+673 
-679 IIGCI
+679 
-684 ALCGHR
+684 ALQASGDTDT
-690 SRGSL
+690 L
-695 RPVEQFTAH
+695 KTYA
-704 DRPVLFAE
+704 DVLFTQAQ
-712 LRAERLH
+712 L
-719 VRIKRSLRSA
+719 I
-729 VFRLAASLFQSE
+729 E
-741 GDAHAEYR
+741 GILPEDPAEY
-749 PAHFPHAAD
+749 
-758 ASAKRCRRAYRFFQR
+758 SEKVLQ
-773 QAALL
+773 LL
-778 RKCTRDCL
+778 R
-786 CAIIARKE
+786 
-794 QLARS
+794 
-799 FFMLHESNLQIM
+799 

>member
-83 TREDLVQNLGTIADS
+83 TREELVQNLGTIADS

-107 AMDQKETEIIGQFGV
+107 AMDQKGTEIIGQFGV

-140 YGAEEAYQWKSEGAE
+140 YGAEDAYQWKSEGAE

-469 EFALTILHT
+469 EFALTILHA

-488 SSELSLETEEEK
+488 SGELSLETEEEK

-574 DHPCLRSWKL
+574 DHPLFAKL
-584 CKRPEIRTRSKR
+584 E
-596 TPTCSLRKRSSSKAF
+596 
-611 CPRIPRNIRRR
+611 
-622 CCSFSA
+622 
-628 KQSNTQRGKA
+628 
-638 FGLPS
+638 
-643 FYPANSKRSDSVRAF
+643 
-658 LYVLLDQSCGACDKL
+658 
-673 CARTFL
+673 
-679 IIGCI
+679 
-684 ALCGHR
+684 ALQASGDTDT
-690 SRGSL
+690 L
-695 RPVEQFTAH
+695 KTYA
-704 DRPVLFAE
+704 DVLFTQAQ
-712 LRAERLH
+712 L
-719 VRIKRSLRSA
+719 I
-729 VFRLAASLFQSE
+729 E
-741 GDAHAEYR
+741 GILPEDPAEY
-749 PAHFPHAAD
+749 
-758 ASAKRCRRAYRFFQR
+758 SEKVLQ
-773 QAALL
+773 LL
-778 RKCTRDCL
+778 R
-786 CAIIARKE
+786 
-794 QLARS
+794 
-799 FFMLHESNLQIM
+799 

>member
-64 IHPDKTN
+64 IRPDKTN

-83 TREDLVQNLGTIADS
+83 TREELVQNLGTIADS

-233 NSMVPLWKRQK
+233 YSMVPLWKRQK
-244 SELTES
+244 SELSES

-488 SSELSLETEEEK
+488 SGELSLETEEEK

-574 DHPCLRSWKL
+574 DHPLFAKL
-584 CKRPEIRTRSKR
+584 E
-596 TPTCSLRKRSSSKAF
+596 
-611 CPRIPRNIRRR
+611 
-622 CCSFSA
+622 
-628 KQSNTQRGKA
+628 
-638 FGLPS
+638 
-643 FYPANSKRSDSVRAF
+643 
-658 LYVLLDQSCGACDKL
+658 
-673 CARTFL
+673 
-679 IIGCI
+679 
-684 ALCGHR
+684 ALQASGDTDT
-690 SRGSL
+690 L
-695 RPVEQFTAH
+695 KTYA
-704 DRPVLFAE
+704 DVLFTQAQ
-712 LRAERLH
+712 L
-719 VRIKRSLRSA
+719 I
-729 VFRLAASLFQSE
+729 E
-741 GDAHAEYR
+741 GILPEDPAEY
-749 PAHFPHAAD
+749 
-758 ASAKRCRRAYRFFQR
+758 SEKVLQ
-773 QAALL
+773 LL
-778 RKCTRDCL
+778 R
-786 CAIIARKE
+786 
-794 QLARS
+794 
-799 FFMLHESNLQIM
+799 

>member
-49 TDGATGMN
+49 TDGSTGMN

-83 TREDLVQNLGTIADS
+83 TREELVQNLGTIADS

-140 YGAEEAYQWKSEGAE
+140 YGAEDAYQWKSEGAE

-488 SSELSLETEEEK
+488 SGELSLETEEEK

-574 DHPCLRSWKL
+574 DHPLFAKL
-584 CKRPEIRTRSKR
+584 E
-596 TPTCSLRKRSSSKAF
+596 
-611 CPRIPRNIRRR
+611 
-622 CCSFSA
+622 
-628 KQSNTQRGKA
+628 
-638 FGLPS
+638 
-643 FYPANSKRSDSVRAF
+643 
-658 LYVLLDQSCGACDKL
+658 
-673 CARTFL
+673 
-679 IIGCI
+679 
-684 ALCGHR
+684 ALQASGDTDT
-690 SRGSL
+690 L
-695 RPVEQFTAH
+695 KTYA
-704 DRPVLFAE
+704 DVLFTQAQ
-712 LRAERLH
+712 L
-719 VRIKRSLRSA
+719 I
-729 VFRLAASLFQSE
+729 E
-741 GDAHAEYR
+741 GILPEDPAEY
-749 PAHFPHAAD
+749 
-758 ASAKRCRRAYRFFQR
+758 SEKVLQ
-773 QAALL
+773 LL
-778 RKCTRDCL
+778 R
-786 CAIIARKE
+786 
-794 QLARS
+794 
-799 FFMLHESNLQIM
+799 

>member
-83 TREDLVQNLGTIADS
+83 TREELVQNLGTIADS

-177 DTEDEHYSEYLE
+177 DTEDEHYGEYLE

-250 DYNNFYTDRFSDYEA
+250 DYNNFYTDRFSDYGA

-488 SSELSLETEEEK
+488 SGELSLETEEEK

-574 DHPCLRSWKL
+574 DHPLFAKL
-584 CKRPEIRTRSKR
+584 E
-596 TPTCSLRKRSSSKAF
+596 
-611 CPRIPRNIRRR
+611 
-622 CCSFSA
+622 
-628 KQSNTQRGKA
+628 
-638 FGLPS
+638 
-643 FYPANSKRSDSVRAF
+643 
-658 LYVLLDQSCGACDKL
+658 
-673 CARTFL
+673 
-679 IIGCI
+679 
-684 ALCGHR
+684 ALQASGDTDT
-690 SRGSL
+690 L
-695 RPVEQFTAH
+695 KTYA
-704 DRPVLFAE
+704 DVLFTQAQ
-712 LRAERLH
+712 L
-719 VRIKRSLRSA
+719 I
-729 VFRLAASLFQSE
+729 E
-741 GDAHAEYR
+741 GILPEDPAEY
-749 PAHFPHAAD
+749 
-758 ASAKRCRRAYRFFQR
+758 SEKVLQ
-773 QAALL
+773 LL
-778 RKCTRDCL
+778 R
-786 CAIIARKE
+786 
-794 QLARS
+794 
-799 FFMLHESNLQIM
+799 

>member
-83 TREDLVQNLGTIADS
+83 TREELVQNLGTIADS

-140 YGAEEAYQWKSEGAE
+140 YGAEDAYQWKSEGAE

-171 ILELKD
+171 ILEIKD

-211 LEKSRK
+211 LERSRK

-488 SSELSLETEEEK
+488 SGELSLETEEEK

-574 DHPCLRSWKL
+574 DHPLFAKL
-584 CKRPEIRTRSKR
+584 E
-596 TPTCSLRKRSSSKAF
+596 
-611 CPRIPRNIRRR
+611 
-622 CCSFSA
+622 
-628 KQSNTQRGKA
+628 
-638 FGLPS
+638 
-643 FYPANSKRSDSVRAF
+643 
-658 LYVLLDQSCGACDKL
+658 
-673 CARTFL
+673 
-679 IIGCI
+679 
-684 ALCGHR
+684 ALQASGDTDT
-690 SRGSL
+690 L
-695 RPVEQFTAH
+695 KTYA
-704 DRPVLFAE
+704 DVLFTQAQ
-712 LRAERLH
+712 L
-719 VRIKRSLRSA
+719 I
-729 VFRLAASLFQSE
+729 E
-741 GDAHAEYR
+741 GILPEDPAEY
-749 PAHFPHAAD
+749 
-758 ASAKRCRRAYRFFQR
+758 SEKVLQ
-773 QAALL
+773 LL
-778 RKCTRDCL
+778 R
-786 CAIIARKE
+786 
-794 QLARS
+794 
-799 FFMLHESNLQIM
+799 

>member
-64 IHPDKTN
+64 IRPDKTN

-83 TREDLVQNLGTIADS
+83 TREELVQNLGTIADS

-378 TFFRAFGLQLKYGTY
+378 TFFLAFGLQLKYGTY

-488 SSELSLETEEEK
+488 SGELSLETEEEK

-574 DHPCLRSWKL
+574 DHPLFAKL
-584 CKRPEIRTRSKR
+584 E
-596 TPTCSLRKRSSSKAF
+596 
-611 CPRIPRNIRRR
+611 
-622 CCSFSA
+622 
-628 KQSNTQRGKA
+628 
-638 FGLPS
+638 
-643 FYPANSKRSDSVRAF
+643 
-658 LYVLLDQSCGACDKL
+658 
-673 CARTFL
+673 
-679 IIGCI
+679 
-684 ALCGHR
+684 ALQASGDTDT
-690 SRGSL
+690 L
-695 RPVEQFTAH
+695 KTYA
-704 DRPVLFAE
+704 DVLFTQAQ
-712 LRAERLH
+712 L
-719 VRIKRSLRSA
+719 I
-729 VFRLAASLFQSE
+729 E
-741 GDAHAEYR
+741 GILPEDPAEY
-749 PAHFPHAAD
+749 
-758 ASAKRCRRAYRFFQR
+758 SEKVLQ
-773 QAALL
+773 LL
-778 RKCTRDCL
+778 R
-786 CAIIARKE
+786 
-794 QLARS
+794 
-799 FFMLHESNLQIM
+799 

>member
-64 IHPDKTN
+64 IRPDKTN

-83 TREDLVQNLGTIADS
+83 TREELVQNLGTIADS

-393 MDYGMHSELLRD
+393 MDYGMHSEMLRD

-478 FAEKEFKSVT
+478 FAEKEFKSIT
-488 SSELSLETEEEK
+488 SGELSLETEEEK

-574 DHPCLRSWKL
+574 DHPLFAKL
-584 CKRPEIRTRSKR
+584 E
-596 TPTCSLRKRSSSKAF
+596 
-611 CPRIPRNIRRR
+611 
-622 CCSFSA
+622 
-628 KQSNTQRGKA
+628 
-638 FGLPS
+638 
-643 FYPANSKRSDSVRAF
+643 
-658 LYVLLDQSCGACDKL
+658 
-673 CARTFL
+673 
-679 IIGCI
+679 
-684 ALCGHR
+684 ALQASGDTDT
-690 SRGSL
+690 L
-695 RPVEQFTAH
+695 KTYA
-704 DRPVLFAE
+704 DVLFTQAQ
-712 LRAERLH
+712 L
-719 VRIKRSLRSA
+719 I
-729 VFRLAASLFQSE
+729 E
-741 GDAHAEYR
+741 GILPEDPAEY
-749 PAHFPHAAD
+749 
-758 ASAKRCRRAYRFFQR
+758 SEKVLQ
-773 QAALL
+773 LL
-778 RKCTRDCL
+778 R
-786 CAIIARKE
+786 
-794 QLARS
+794 
-799 FFMLHESNLQIM
+799 

>member
-1 MALQKFKA
+1 MCENMALQKFKA

-64 IHPDKTN
+64 IRPDKTN

-83 TREDLVQNLGTIADS
+83 TREELVQNLGTIADS

-488 SSELSLETEEEK
+488 SGELSLETEEEK

-574 DHPCLRSWKL
+574 DHPLFAKL
-584 CKRPEIRTRSKR
+584 E
-596 TPTCSLRKRSSSKAF
+596 
-611 CPRIPRNIRRR
+611 
-622 CCSFSA
+622 
-628 KQSNTQRGKA
+628 
-638 FGLPS
+638 
-643 FYPANSKRSDSVRAF
+643 
-658 LYVLLDQSCGACDKL
+658 
-673 CARTFL
+673 
-679 IIGCI
+679 
-684 ALCGHR
+684 ALQASGDTDT
-690 SRGSL
+690 L
-695 RPVEQFTAH
+695 KTYA
-704 DRPVLFAE
+704 DVLFTQAQ
-712 LRAERLH
+712 L
-719 VRIKRSLRSA
+719 I
-729 VFRLAASLFQSE
+729 E
-741 GDAHAEYR
+741 GILPEDPAEY
-749 PAHFPHAAD
+749 
-758 ASAKRCRRAYRFFQR
+758 SEKVLQ
-773 QAALL
+773 LL
-778 RKCTRDCL
+778 R
-786 CAIIARKE
+786 
-794 QLARS
+794 
-799 FFMLHESNLQIM
+799 

>member
-83 TREDLVQNLGTIADS
+83 TREELVQNLGTIADS

-140 YGAEEAYQWKSEGAE
+140 YGAEDAYQWKSEGAE

-217 KEDSDEYETY
+217 KEDSDEYEPY

-250 DYNNFYTDRFSDYEA
+250 DYNNFYADRFSDYEA
-265 PLRTIHTSAEGAV
+265 PLRTIHTSAEGAF

-350 LKVIASNIE
+350 LKVIASNLE

-420 QEYVDAMPEGQTAI
+420 QEYVDAMPEGQTVI

-454 EEKGYDVLFLTDDVD
+454 EEKGYDVLFLTDDVY

-478 FAEKEFKSVT
+478 FAEKEFKSIT
-488 SSELSLETEEEK
+488 SGELSLETEEEK

-574 DHPCLRSWKL
+574 DHPLFAKL
-584 CKRPEIRTRSKR
+584 E
-596 TPTCSLRKRSSSKAF
+596 SLQASGDTDTLKTYA
-611 CPRIPRNIRRR
+611 
-622 CCSFSA
+622 
-628 KQSNTQRGKA
+628 
-638 FGLPS
+638 
-643 FYPANSKRSDSVRAF
+643 D
-658 LYVLLDQSCGACDKL
+658 
-673 CARTFL
+673 
-679 IIGCI
+679 
-684 ALCGHR
+684 
-690 SRGSL
+690 
-695 RPVEQFTAH
+695 
-704 DRPVLFAE
+704 VLFTQAQ
-712 LRAERLH
+712 L
-719 VRIKRSLRSA
+719 I
-729 VFRLAASLFQSE
+729 E
-741 GDAHAEYR
+741 GILPEDPAEY
-749 PAHFPHAAD
+749 
-758 ASAKRCRRAYRFFQR
+758 SEKVLQ
-773 QAALL
+773 LL
-778 RKCTRDCL
+778 R
-786 CAIIARKE
+786 
-794 QLARS
+794 
-799 FFMLHESNLQIM
+799 

>member
-83 TREDLVQNLGTIADS
+83 TREELVQNLGTIADS

-140 YGAEEAYQWKSEGAE
+140 YGAEDAYQWKSEGAE

-211 LEKSRK
+211 LDKSRK

-250 DYNNFYTDRFSDYEA
+250 DYNNFYADRFSDYEA

-393 MDYGMHSELLRD
+393 MDYGMHSEMLRD

-488 SSELSLETEEEK
+488 SGELSLETEEEK

-574 DHPCLRSWKL
+574 DHPLFAKL
-584 CKRPEIRTRSKR
+584 E
-596 TPTCSLRKRSSSKAF
+596 
-611 CPRIPRNIRRR
+611 
-622 CCSFSA
+622 
-628 KQSNTQRGKA
+628 
-638 FGLPS
+638 
-643 FYPANSKRSDSVRAF
+643 
-658 LYVLLDQSCGACDKL
+658 
-673 CARTFL
+673 
-679 IIGCI
+679 
-684 ALCGHR
+684 ALQASGDTDT
-690 SRGSL
+690 L
-695 RPVEQFTAH
+695 KTYA
-704 DRPVLFAE
+704 DVLFTQAQ
-712 LRAERLH
+712 L
-719 VRIKRSLRSA
+719 I
-729 VFRLAASLFQSE
+729 E
-741 GDAHAEYR
+741 GILPEDPAEY
-749 PAHFPHAAD
+749 
-758 ASAKRCRRAYRFFQR
+758 SEKVLQ
-773 QAALL
+773 LL
-778 RKCTRDCL
+778 R
-786 CAIIARKE
+786 
-794 QLARS
+794 
-799 FFMLHESNLQIM
+799 